1 MLTYAEELSFDA
13 FVDAV
18 CFGDTDN
25 PCGLTRNKCAPGSY
39 SNVTGDCHVCG
50 RMLTYAD
57 VC

>member
-1 MLTYAEELSFDA
+1 MQKSCRFDA

-18 CFGDTDN
+18 CYGDTDN

-50 RMLTYAD
+50 RLLAYAD
-57 VC
+57 GC